1 MHGNDFKMHICQV
14 GPKFLYVTKRPYHL
28 QVRTKALTETSASYK
43 DFNCWLIFR
52 SSELL
57 DVSKAETMKI
67 RSVWSIL
74 HALKNSEWMTSTK
87 IFKRI
92 SCIFKNAR
100 KKKSVDKLL
109 SFYMYNFVKY
119 CQKDFV
125 ADTNRYLISMQKHQT
140 GHHCYHRE
148 YAQVSVVNRKDPQF
162 DTSGAENSLGFE
174 NV

>member
-1 MHGNDFKMHICQV
+1 MY
-14 GPKFLYVTKRPYHL
+14 FLK
-28 QVRTKALTETSASYK
+28 
-43 DFNCWLIFR
+43 C
-52 SSELL
+52 
-57 DVSKAETMKI
+57 SK
-67 RSVWSIL
+67 
-74 HALKNSEWMTSTK
+74 KNQWTIYFVFTCT
-87 IFKRI
+87 I
-92 SCIFKNAR
+92 
-100 KKKSVDKLL
+100 
-109 SFYMYNFVKY
+109 FVKY

>member
-1 MHGNDFKMHICQV
+1 M
-14 GPKFLYVTKRPYHL
+14 L
-28 QVRTKALTETSASYK
+28 E
-43 DFNCWLIFR
+43 
-52 SSELL
+52 
-57 DVSKAETMKI
+57 
-67 RSVWSIL
+67 
-74 HALKNSEWMTSTK
+74 
-87 IFKRI
+87 
-92 SCIFKNAR
+92 
-100 KKKSVDKLL
+100 KKSVDKLL
-109 SFYMYNFVKY
+109 SFYMYNCVKY

>member
-28 QVRTKALTETSASYK
+28 QVRTKALTETSANYK

-74 HALKNSEWMTSTK
+74 HALKTASEWRQLRFLK
-87 IFKRI
+87 EFHVFFKMLE
-92 SCIFKNAR
+92 
-100 KKKSVDKLL
+100 KKSVDKLL